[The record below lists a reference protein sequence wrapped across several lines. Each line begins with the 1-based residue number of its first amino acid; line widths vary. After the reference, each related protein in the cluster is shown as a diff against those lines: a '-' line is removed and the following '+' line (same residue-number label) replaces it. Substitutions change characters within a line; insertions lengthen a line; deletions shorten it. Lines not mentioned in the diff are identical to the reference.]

1 MILLLFVLGT
11 LVGSFLN
18 VCIWRLPR
26 HESVVHPPSH
36 CPSCNTR
43 LTFLDLFPL
52 VSQFLL
58 RGRCRYCGAKFSWRY
73 FGIELLT
80 GILFALV
87 GSQSA
92 IGADLNLATT
102 DDWLRLARDLIF
114 ISTLVVIF
122 FVDYDTR
129 LMQLESVFLLGL
141 AGIAYQAWKVW
152 NNQAALTD
160 GKLLAALLPAP
171 VPEAILAA
179 VGAASGLWLVRAF
192 FSWLFGKEALG
203 FGDVI
208 LVAGIGTY
216 LGWNATLLTF
226 FFLASVLGSIAGVSL
241 QIPRAVRAYRWAK
254 ARIAR
259 YGSST
264 KGGDVLPRALARHA
278 FRKAMP
284 FGPMLAIG
292 AVAALLFGTQIN
304 AAYMDWVMPP
314 EPPLTRLMLP
324 LNDTFPQTP

>member
-1 MILLLFVLGT
+1 MILLLLFVLGT

-26 HESVVHPPSH
+26 HESVAHPPSH

-43 LTFLDLFPL
+43 LRALDLIPL
-52 VSQFLL
+52 WSQFLL
-58 RGRCRYCGAKFSWRY
+58 RGHCRYCGAKFSWRY

-80 GILFALV
+80 GLLFALV
-87 GSQSA
+87 GSQSGINA
-92 IGADLNLATT
+92 IGVDAASA
-102 DDWLRLARDLIF
+102 DDWMKLARDLIF

-122 FVDYDTR
+122 WVDYDTR

-141 AGIAYQAWKVW
+141 AGIAYQVWKVW
-152 NNQAALTD
+152 ENQSILTD
-160 GKLLAALLPAP
+160 GKLFAALIPAP

-179 VGAASGLWLVRAF
+179 VGAAGGLWLIRAF

-208 LVAGIGTY
+208 LVAAIGTY

-226 FFLASVLGSIAGVSL
+226 FFLASVLGSITGVSL

-254 ARIAR
+254 ARVAR
-259 YGSST
+259 YGLST
-264 KGGDVLPRALARHA
+264 KAGDALPRALARHA

-292 AVAALLFGTQIN
+292 AVAALLFGARIN
-304 AAYMDWVMPP
+304 AAYMNWVMP
-314 EPPLTRLMLP
+314 ETPLGARLLSST
-324 LNDTFPQTP
+324 NNAD